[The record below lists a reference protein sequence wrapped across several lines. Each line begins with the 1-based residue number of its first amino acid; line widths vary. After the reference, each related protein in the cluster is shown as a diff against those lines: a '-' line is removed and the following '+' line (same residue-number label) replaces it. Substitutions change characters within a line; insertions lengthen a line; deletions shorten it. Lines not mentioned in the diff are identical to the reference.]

1 MRTRPHV
8 VAAQES
14 IALGQ
19 HVEHADREI
28 QSGCFGLRFEDREYE
43 VLFFDALEIGDVQL
57 AREFDELG
65 ARLVFELLDGQ
76 EIHLFSIL
84 GFERLGLWRL
94 EAFLICAHREDACAA
109 IVVVVAASAAV
120 AVAIETRRPFA
131 AVKAILTLTL
141 GPLVPVGP
149 FDALRPIATV
159 TALGPFRAVRS
170 LAALWPFRALWP
182 FGALWS
188 FCAVRS
194 LAALHA
200 FNALGPLE
208 IDVYLHRTRAG
219 AGSRTVDARG
229 GREFA
234 VGIRNWG
241 IFVLHVWLPPDN
253 I

>member
-120 AVAIETRRPFA
+120 AVAIETRRPF
-131 AVKAILTLTL
+131 
-141 GPLVPVGP
+141 
-149 FDALRPIATV
+149 
-159 TALGPFRAVRS
+159 
-170 LAALWPFRALWP
+170 
-182 FGALWS
+182 GALWS

-194 LAALHA
+194 LAALQTFSALWPLAAIGA
-200 FNALGPLE
+200 FRTFGALDAFDAFHALGALE